1 MRTVKLIAVGDIFLQ
16 TKNSRYPF
24 EGVKEVFRDKDI
36 LFGNL
41 ETVLL
46 NRGKE
51 VEKAVNLHV
60 SPNRMKYL
68 VDAGFD
74 VLNIANNHIMD
85 LGVEGF
91 NATLDVLNRNNLTF
105 IGGGNQKFNQT
116 WTIIE
121 RNDIKFGFLA
131 YYKERLRYYKEGVF
145 INKIDTKG
153 IVSNISN
160 LKPLC
165 DIIIVSLHWGLD
177 NIPYPSTDQI
187 NLAHQLIDAGATV
200 ILGHHPHVIQGIET
214 YKHGLICYS
223 LGNFQFDPVV
233 SQTKTNKS
241 MILSI
246 NFDNNRLKS
255 YDIIPIEI
263 DKNLVPKMSEGN
275 RKAFIDFVN
284 NLSRPIVD
292 GTLTEKW
299 WFEEIAKEYLSGNM
313 KSWIIRIRRYG
324 IRHLLQCIRWL
335 VSPFCIK
342 CYLGMLRRLK
352 EN

>member
-1 MRTVKLIAVGDIFLQ
+1 
-16 TKNSRYPF
+16 
-24 EGVKEVFRDKDI
+24 
-36 LFGNL
+36 
-41 ETVLL
+41 
-46 NRGKE
+46 
-51 VEKAVNLHV
+51 
-60 SPNRMKYL
+60 MKYL

-91 NATLDVLNRNNLTF
+91 NETLDVLNRNNLTF
-105 IGGGNQKFNQT
+105 IGGGNQKFSQT

-177 NIPYPSTDQI
+177 NIPYPSTHQI
-187 NLAHQLIDAGATV
+187 NLAHQLIDAGATL

-275 RKAFIDFVN
+275 RKAFIDLVN

-313 KSWIIRIRRYG
+313 KSWIIRIRKYG
-324 IRHLLQCIRWL
+324 IRHLLGCIRWL

-352 EN
+352 ES